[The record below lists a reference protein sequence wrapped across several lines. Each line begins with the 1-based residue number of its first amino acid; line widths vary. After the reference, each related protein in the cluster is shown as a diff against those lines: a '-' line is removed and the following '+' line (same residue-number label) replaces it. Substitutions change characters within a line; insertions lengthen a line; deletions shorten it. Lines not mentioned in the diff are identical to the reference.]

1 MRELPNPISAIA
13 AVNDP
18 QRRALYQ
25 LISANDEPMTRD
37 QAAEAMGIPRATAAF
52 HLERLVSE
60 GLLATEFRKLSG
72 KDGPGSGRPSKLY
85 RLARDEFTVSIPPR
99 NYELAGELLAAAVG
113 EADATGDPVRDV
125 VSRVATAKGIEH
137 GAEAGSL
144 PTALSA
150 SGYEPCEDEEGGL
163 VLANCPFHRLAS
175 RHADVICHANREYL
189 RGVARGAGDDADRI
203 EFVVPEGHCCVRIA
217 PSQ

>member
-113 EADATGDPVRDV
+113 EADATGDPVRDA

-144 PTALSA
+144 PIALSA

-163 VLANCPFHRLAS
+163 MLANCPFHRLAS
-175 RHADVICHANREYL
+175 RHTDVICHANREYL
-189 RGVARGAGDDADRI
+189 RGVAQGAGDDADRI
-203 EFVVPEGHCCVRIA
+203 EFVAPEGHCCVRIA